1 MTALARPADL
11 NLAPW
16 RRQLLL
22 FAAAYLAYSLG
33 RFVALG
39 EEPVAAANADW
50 IVDLERSLA
59 VDVEGGV
66 QRALDS
72 GPAMWLLNHAYLA
85 AQFVVAPGVL
95 VWLYRIRSPQY
106 RTLRDTV
113 LLTWLISLPVYAL
126 FPVAPPRLAEVG
138 LTDTISEGTGLALDS
153 RLATKFYNPLA
164 AVPSL
169 HAGFAFAVSAA
180 AFAAARRPLARTA
193 ALAWSPI
200 VALAVVATG
209 NHFVFDIA
217 AGAAITAAGYAL
229 ARTLAGWRPAVS
241 LEAAAGLV
249 RGARRPLT
257 ERC

>member
-1 MTALARPADL
+1 MYPAIPHL
-11 NLAPW
+11 SGW

-39 EEPVAAANADW
+39 DKPVATANARW
-50 IVDLERSLA
+50 IVDLEDSL
-59 VDVEGGV
+59 DLSVEGGV
-66 QRALDS
+66 QHALDS
-72 GPAMWLLNHAYLA
+72 GVVMWLLNHAYLA
-85 AQFVVAPGVL
+85 AQFVVAPAML
-95 VWLYRIRSPQY
+95 VWLYRSRSPHY
-106 RTLRDTV
+106 RTLRNTI

-126 FPVAPPRLAEVG
+126 FPVAPPRLADVG
-138 LTDTISEGTGLALDS
+138 LTDTISESTGVALDS

-180 AFAAARRPLARTA
+180 GFAAARRPLARAA

-217 AGAAITAAGYAL
+217 AGAVITAAGYAL

-241 LEAAAGLV
+241 MEPAAGLV
-249 RGARRPLT
+249 RGARRPLPQ
-257 ERC
+257 RG

>member
-1 MTALARPADL
+1 MYPAI
-11 NLAPW
+11 PHISGW

-39 EEPVAAANADW
+39 DEPVATANARW
-50 IVDLERSLA
+50 IVDLEDTLELG
-59 VDVEGGV
+59 VEGGV

-72 GPAMWLLNHAYLA
+72 GVVMWLLNHAYLA
-85 AQFVVAPGVL
+85 AQ
-95 VWLYRIRSPQY
+95 
-106 RTLRDTV
+106 
-113 LLTWLISLPVYAL
+113 
-126 FPVAPPRLAEVG
+126 
-138 LTDTISEGTGLALDS
+138 
-153 RLATKFYNPLA
+153 PLA

-180 AFAAARRPLARTA
+180 GFAAARRPLARAA

-217 AGAAITAAGYAL
+217 AGAVITAAGYAL

-241 LEAAAGLV
+241 LEPAAGLV
-249 RGARRPLT
+249 HGARRPLPQ
-257 ERC
+257 RG